1 VVEEKSDTL
10 TSTTE
15 LPAQNTIGEKI
26 QIIKQIYYH
35 HNSDNASAVL

>member
-15 LPAQNTIGEKI
+15 LPAQNTIDNKNSNYKI
-26 QIIKQIYYH
+26 NIQL
-35 HNSDNASAVL
+35 S